1 MTNPVETARLIRA
14 EIMAA
19 ETALA
24 KADALATAEFRALVQ
39 PDDLAKVEAAHNRAT
54 KALTALHRAA
64 GRAKFRPDVIMPR
77 FGK

>member
-1 MTNPVETARLIRA
+1 MNPTETARAIRA

-24 KADALATAEFRALVQ
+24 KADALATAEFRALVA
-39 PDDLAKVEAAHNRAT
+39 PDDLVKVEAAHSRAAR
-54 KALTALHRAA
+54 ALTALHRVA
-64 GRAKFRPDVIMPR
+64 GKAKFRPDVILPR